1 MFTAWSEIKFLASK
15 AFVQSLNLITTKHCE
30 AMAVVV
36 AQLAEWSVHT
46 TRDLQFESSHQ
57 QFLSKFIYCQLYLK
71 DKNKEKRGREWP
83 IKKI

>member
-46 TRDLQFESSHQ
+46 TRPGMANLKNIVTQPDSS
-57 QFLSKFIYCQLYLK
+57 
-71 DKNKEKRGREWP
+71 
-83 IKKI
+83 